1 MAPLE
6 VLFSL
11 SFVFLVMFLT
21 YTALIVVPFLR
32 RPHAEEGDPADFEW
46 HAFIPCRDE
55 AAVIAET
62 LSRMREQFPDIH
74 LWVIDDASTDG
85 TGGIVRSAGAH
96 DPFIHAVIRTLPDA
110 RTGKGAAL
118 NAAYAEL
125 LRWRGARACDGAAAP
140 DDRTVVTVL
149 DADGS
154 LADNAFRQVAGPA
167 AFGSESVGAVQVAVR
182 MSNRDDPA
190 PVREGGRI
198 AQAWARYL
206 IRMQDIEFRTTI
218 AAMQVLRMRTV
229 SVGLGGNGQFTR
241 LSALRAAS
249 ADQGVPWGD
258 ALLEDYEVG
267 LRIMLAGYRTVYVHD
282 TFVAQEALPSARRL
296 LTQRTR
302 WCQGGLQCARY
313 LPRIYTSHSFTNAG
327 ALEAAYFLA
336 IPYVQLVGLVLW
348 PAVAVA
354 LVVGGAQSPGGLLAW
369 AAASTWIVP
378 LWVLTGILPFSLW
391 PLIYVRREEQ
401 RSIGRGL
408 LWGLGYWLYMYQSYI
423 CVARAF
429 GRVVTGRRGWT
440 KTRRNA
446 EVAVDGALRAVET

>member
-1 MAPLE
+1 MNPLD

-11 SFVFLVMFLT
+11 SFVFLVMFLS
-21 YTALIVVPFLR
+21 YTTLIVVPFVR
-32 RPHAEEGDPADFEW
+32 RRRAHGGDPRAFEW

-62 LSRMREQFPDIH
+62 LTRMRERFPHVHVWI
-74 LWVIDDASTDG
+74 IDDASTDG
-85 TGGIVRSAGAH
+85 TGDIVSRVAAG
-96 DPFIHAVIRTLPDA
+96 DPMVHAVIRRAPDA

-118 NAAYAEL
+118 NAAYRQL
-125 LRWRGARACDGAAAP
+125 TRWRASRDDGVE
-140 DDRTVVTVL
+140 DDRTIVIVL

-154 LADNAFRQVAGPA
+154 LSANALRQASGPA
-167 AFGSESVGAVQVAVR
+167 AFGAFDVGAVQVAVR
-182 MSNRDDPA
+182 MTNRADPA
-190 PVREGGRI
+190 PAPGRGRLV
-198 AQAWARYL
+198 QAWARYL
-206 IRMQDIEFRTTI
+206 VRMQDIEFRTTI

-249 ADQGVPWGD
+249 VGQGEPWGD

-267 LRIMLAGYRTVYVHD
+267 LRIMLAGYRTVYAHD
-282 TFVAQEALPSARRL
+282 AWVSQEALPSARRL

-313 LPRIYTSHSFTNAG
+313 LPRIYASRAFTNAG

-336 IPYVQLVGLVLW
+336 IPYIQLIGFVLW
-348 PAVAVA
+348 PSVAIAMVVSGA
-354 LVVGGAQSPGGLLAW
+354 LSPGGIVGWLS
-369 AAASTWIVP
+369 ASTWIVP

-391 PLIYVRREEQ
+391 PLVYVLREERQ
-401 RSIGRGL
+401 PVWRAAV
-408 LWGLGYWLYMYQSYI
+408 WGLGYWLYMYQSYV
-423 CVARAF
+423 CVVRAF
-429 GRVVTGRRGWT
+429 GRMIAGRRGWT

-446 EVAVDGALRAVET
+446 EAGRLLLAVES

>member
-1 MAPLE
+1 MNALE
-6 VLFSL
+6 FLFSL

-21 YTALIVVPFLR
+21 YTALIVVPFVR
-32 RPHAEEGDPADFEW
+32 RRGAVEGDPAAFEW
-46 HAFIPCRDE
+46 HAFLPCRDE

-62 LSRMREQFPDIH
+62 IKRTRERFPTVH
-74 LWVIDDASTDG
+74 LWIIDDASTDG
-85 TGGIVRSAGAH
+85 TGDIVAGFADT
-96 DPFIHAVIRTLPDA
+96 DPLVHAVIRRLPDA

-118 NAAYAEL
+118 NAAYARLAE
-125 LRWRGARACDGAAAP
+125 WRGLRGDRGVE
-140 DDRTVVTVL
+140 DDHTIVIVL

-154 LADNAFRQVAGPA
+154 LAENALRQAAGPA
-167 AFGSESVGAVQVAVR
+167 AFGSPDVGATQVAVR
-182 MSNRDDPA
+182 MSNRDDPRPA
-190 PVREGGRI
+190 AGQGRFG
-198 AQAWARYL
+198 QAWARYL

-267 LRIMLAGYRTVYVHD
+267 LRIMLAGYRTVYAHD
-282 TFVAQEALPSARRL
+282 TWVSQEALPSARRL

-313 LPRIYTSHSFTNAG
+313 LPKIYASRTFTNAG

-336 IPYVQLVGLVLW
+336 IPYIQLIGFVLW
-348 PAVAVA
+348 PTVTIAMVVSGA
-354 LVVGGAQSPGGLLAW
+354 LSPGGLFGWLAG
-369 AAASTWIVP
+369 ATWIIP
-378 LWVLTGILPFSLW
+378 LWVLTGILPFALW
-391 PLIYVRREEQ
+391 PLVYVLREE
-401 RSIGRGL
+401 RHPLWRAG

-423 CVARAF
+423 CVVRAF
-429 GRVVTGRRGWT
+429 GRMMTGQRGWT

-446 EVAVDGALRAVET
+446 EAGRLLLAVES